1 VYKIDQN
8 SANKF
13 VEIWRKSSPSFVK
26 ILMKKLELFFTWLTE
41 ASVSVLLIDADAVDA
56 RRACTFVPVVLAELT
71 NETCRAGTLKVR
83 SVSSAGATVE
93 ARR

>member
-1 VYKIDQN
+1 LAKIFSFFCQN
-8 SANKF
+8 TYEKVGA
-13 VEIWRKSSPSFVK
+13 
-26 ILMKKLELFFTWLTE
+26 FFTWLTE
-41 ASVSVLLIDADAVDA
+41 ASVSVLLVDADAVDA